1 MLGEIEQGKAASTE
15 AYNLMAARVI
25 HTAMPRHGCDN
36 RAKEKVLRTATEIP
50 LSWQEASL
58 VKAQQCPFLCW
69 IAKLFLKK
77 AIEVDEIKIDKDG
90 EEIILRVPFLKK
102 ESAIIWIQEAFVIIN
117 EKGSRAMYAAAL
129 EEWSG
134 DT

>member
-58 VKAQQCPFLCW
+58 VKA
-69 IAKLFLKK
+69 
-77 AIEVDEIKIDKDG
+77 
-90 EEIILRVPFLKK
+90 
-102 ESAIIWIQEAFVIIN
+102 
-117 EKGSRAMYAAAL
+117 
-129 EEWSG
+129 
-134 DT
+134 